1 VEDRRR
7 PYPLVCPVCRHAM
20 IGELSSP
27 ESADLDRYRCLNCG
41 VVMEFYGIASTHEE
55 SDE

>member
-1 VEDRRR
+1 
-7 PYPLVCPVCRHAM
+7 M
-20 IGELSSP
+20 IGELASP

-41 VVMEFYGIASTHEE
+41 VAMEFYGIASTHEE